1 MLIPFLA
8 GALLVAPVSAD
19 TTIALGIVTRDLTGD
34 TTPEVIT
41 LTGVGQTIDDLTVSF
56 TIRSSGHTLYTKTWH
71 LTRARYDGGRRPT
84 DAEHRASLR
93 EYGKWFFDDS
103 KFMSPERFVSELRS
117 SARLHIPLIPEVIS
131 HQMTPR
137 DSSRARMIW
146 DQMQT
151 AGITIFEF
159 SPGGD
164 LVMSIGSLQSCVFE
178 DGWVRVLARQR
189 QQQPP
194 SLRNSMSLW
203 RSSPAFRHRRAA
215 TSAAHRAR
223 CGP

>member
-19 TTIALGIVTRDLTGD
+19 TTIAFGIVTRDLTGD

-164 LVMSIGSLQSCVFE
+164 LVMSIGWS
-178 DGWVRVLARQR
+178 
-189 QQQPP
+189 
-194 SLRNSMSLW
+194 
-203 RSSPAFRHRRAA
+203 A
-215 TSAAHRAR
+215 TDERFYNLLE
-223 CGP
+223 CC